1 MTPQDETPQR
11 TECGKRLENIL
22 QTVKSIDRN
31 VEKILEKLND
41 YFDDEPPEPAWSKD
55 YDWYLNGNG
64 S

>member
-41 YFDDEPPEPAWSKD
+41 YFDDELPEPAWSKD
-55 YDWYLNGNG
+55 YDMYLNGNG
-64 S
+64 C